1 MHLLFQDGVEMK
13 VEPTGWGS
21 DDPELEE
28 EDTGPDP
35 VRVLMLPL
43 QAQHAMEKMEEFVL
57 KASYIHYIKPSWVP
71 PPL

>member
-1 MHLLFQDGVEMK
+1 MHLLFQDGIEMK

-57 KASYIHYIKPSWVP
+57 KASYTH
-71 PPL
+71 